1 VRVGMITA
9 KWSKEWRDQARLQ
22 QVNERKAAEAT
33 ALRRREEAARVR
45 REAEAAHAAEER
57 QRLLVFLTKKVPAP
71 LAAGARAGRAAP
83 QLQIGETSAG
93 AASVDAA
100 APLYGVRDAACPIS
114 TG

>member
-1 VRVGMITA
+1 MITA